1 MCRIKVV
8 LTLFSQRRLLDR
20 LFPLSSE
27 STAFPVISMA
37 CLFIRFCSDWLPLS

>member
-1 MCRIKVV
+1 MLV
-8 LTLFSQRRLLDR
+8 LFSQRRLLDL

-37 CLFIRFCSDWLPLS
+37 CPFIRFCSDWLSLS